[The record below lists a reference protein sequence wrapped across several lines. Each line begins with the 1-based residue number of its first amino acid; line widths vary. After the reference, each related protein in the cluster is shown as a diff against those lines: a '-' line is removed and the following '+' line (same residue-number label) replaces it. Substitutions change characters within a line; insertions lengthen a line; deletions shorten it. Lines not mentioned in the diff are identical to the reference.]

1 MKYVII
7 AGVIILAVFLVI
19 LSQIPKGI
27 EPLTELYFTQHL
39 ELPKTIEVNKTYN
52 FSFSVHNLEYEP
64 IIYKYEVTGEYNN
77 KTVQFD
83 INSIGLD
90 NNQTKTIDET
100 FKINEHFDRA
110 KISVNLLNR
119 QEVIHFW
126 VDEKYSG

>member
-7 AGVIILAVFLVI
+7 AGVIILTIFLVI

-39 ELPKTIEVNKTYN
+39 ELPKTVQVNQTYN
-52 FSFSVHNLEYEP
+52 FSFSVHNLEYKA
-64 IIYKYEVTGEYNN
+64 IIYQYEVIGEYNN

-90 NNQTKTIDET
+90 NNQTKTVEES
-100 FKINEHFDRA
+100 FKINENFDRA

-119 QEVIHFW
+119 EEVIHFW
-126 VDEKYSG
+126 VDEE